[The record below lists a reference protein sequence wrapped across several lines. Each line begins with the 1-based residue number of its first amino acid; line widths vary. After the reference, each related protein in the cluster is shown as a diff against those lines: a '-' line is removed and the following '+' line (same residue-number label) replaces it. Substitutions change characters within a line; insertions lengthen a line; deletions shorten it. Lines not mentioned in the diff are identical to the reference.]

1 MNLINEV
8 AGGTNLQLTEA
19 ASNVTRIAMEH
30 ERSQTLDQ
38 APDAAARSEG
48 QLRKII
54 DTIPTLVW
62 RSLPD
67 GRLDYLN
74 QRWLDYTG
82 LSLEQAHDCGWKAIV
97 HPDDVDRVTSQWLP
111 EVLTSGQPS
120 AIEVRLRRF
129 DGEYRGFL
137 MRIAPFRDETGSAV
151 HWYGTN
157 TDIEDRKRA
166 EEKVREDGL
175 RDQLTINS
183 ISQMVVVLAPD
194 GSVLY
199 ANQPVL
205 DYTGLT
211 IEEIQAPD
219 ARTRVF
225 HPEDIETVRQER
237 EQALACKV
245 AFHLELR
252 FLGKD
257 GRYRWFLLQY
267 NPLLDELGDVVRW
280 YTNGTDIDDRK
291 KVEERTRG
299 ENLALRE
306 EIDRASMFGEIVGSS
321 EALRRVLAYVTK
333 VAPSAPN
340 TTRVASCMG

>member
-1 MNLINEV
+1 MNLMNEA

-30 ERSQTLDQ
+30 ERSQTTLDQ
-38 APDAAARSEG
+38 APDAAARSEV

-82 LSLEQAHDCGWKAIV
+82 LSLEQAHDCGWKATV
-97 HPDDVDRVTSQWLP
+97 DPDDVDRVTSQWLP
-111 EVLTSGQPS
+111 EVLTSGQPG

-129 DGEYRGFL
+129 DGEYRWFL
-137 MRIAPFRDETGSAV
+137 MCIAPFRDETGSAV

-194 GSVLY
+194 GSALY

-205 DYTGLT
+205 DY
-211 IEEIQAPD
+211 IIQALPL
-219 ARTRVF
+219 RKFRRRMLERVSF
-225 HPEDIETVRQER
+225 IQKTSRPSGKNASRPWRAKLLFTWNCGFLER
-237 EQALACKV
+237 MA
-245 AFHLELR
+245 
-252 FLGKD
+252 G
-257 GRYRWFLLQY
+257 
-267 NPLLDELGDVVRW
+267 
-280 YTNGTDIDDRK
+280 
-291 KVEERTRG
+291 
-299 ENLALRE
+299 
-306 EIDRASMFGEIVGSS
+306 IVGFFSS
-321 EALRRVLAYVTK
+321 TTPCLMSWATWSGGTPTEPTSTTAKRLRSAFAEKTSRSARKLIGLPCSEKSWVLLKHFDGCWPT
-333 VAPSAPN
+333 
-340 TTRVASCMG
+340 